1 VKDKNSGRDASID
14 RLIAGTLTARAE
26 AAAGGACLEAET
38 LAAWADGALDA
49 GARARVEAHAAD
61 CGPCQAL
68 LAAMVRSTS
77 PPGAAAAPFH
87 ARLLWW
93 LAPIAPV
100 AAAVAIWFA
109 VPSREPLHPSDSG
122 AVAVEHAAPAPQP
135 ERAANAKGKAQ
146 SEVQPQARDAN
157 KREVA
162 PAPVLPTGELRGRL
176 QEVPPEKQEASA
188 APSSANALAD
198 AAKSAPASSPSAAAA
213 PGPRREAF
221 AATSRLST
229 LASAPEIIIVS
240 SNPSTRFR
248 LLRGGGVQ
256 RSADAG
262 ATWQTEETGISD
274 TLTGGSSPSPSV
286 CWLIGPSGAVV
297 LSTDGRSWRRRP
309 FPESVDLRSISA
321 SDGDHATVTTADGRV
336 FVTADGGQSW
346 TRVPGF

>member
-14 RLIAGTLTARAE
+14 RLIAGTLKARAE
-26 AAAGGACLEAET
+26 APAGGACLEAET
-38 LAAWADGALDA
+38 LAAWADVALDA
-49 GARARVEAHAAD
+49 GERARVEAHAAD
-61 CGPCQAL
+61 CGRCQAL
-68 LAAMVRSTS
+68 LAALVRTTS
-77 PPGAAAAPFH
+77 PPSAAAAPSR

-109 VPSREPLHPSDSG
+109 VPSREPLQPSDSG
-122 AVAVEHAAPAPQP
+122 AVAVERAAPAPQP
-135 ERAANAKGKAQ
+135 ERSANEKAKAQ
-146 SEVQPQARDAN
+146 SEVQPQARVAD

-162 PAPVLPTGELRGRL
+162 PAPALAPPAGELRGRL
-176 QEVPPEKQEASA
+176 QEVPPEKQEAPA

-198 AAKSAPASSPSAAAA
+198 AARGAPASSPSAAAA

-221 AATSRLST
+221 AAASRLST

-262 ATWQTEETGISD
+262 ATWQTEDTGISD

-297 LSTDGRSWRRRP
+297 LSTDGRSWHRRP

-321 SDGDHATVTTADGRV
+321 SDGDQATVTTADGRV

-346 TRVPGF
+346 TTR